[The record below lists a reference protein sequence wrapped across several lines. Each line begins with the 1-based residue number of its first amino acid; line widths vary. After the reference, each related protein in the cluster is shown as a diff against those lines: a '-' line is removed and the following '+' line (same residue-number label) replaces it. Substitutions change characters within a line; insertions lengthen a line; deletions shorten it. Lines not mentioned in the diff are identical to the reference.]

1 MTVERVV
8 EERIDAS
15 ARADSELFASLYP
28 RLRRFAA
35 VVAPEEVDPDDI
47 VQDALERTLRLHSL
61 TTLDDPRA
69 YLSRVILNL
78 ASNQRRGFARARNAT
93 ARLQVDEAS
102 PPTYPSDIAELMRL
116 PAQQRAILFLAEV
129 EGFTQAEIATQLK
142 MTEAAV
148 SKASQRARRR
158 LSAELREE
166 MR

>member
-8 EERIDAS
+8 EERIDTR

-28 RLRRFAA
+28 RLRRFAS
-35 VVAPEEVDPDDI
+35 VVGPSESDPDDL

-61 TTLDDPRA
+61 TTLDNPRA

-78 ASNQRRGFARARNAT
+78 ASNQRRRFARARNAT
-93 ARLQVDEAS
+93 ARLQVSEATL
-102 PPTYPSDIAELMRL
+102 PAYPSDIAELMRL

-129 EGFTQAEIATQLK
+129 EGFTQAEIAAQLE

-148 SKASQRARRR
+148 SKAAQRARRK
-158 LSAELREE
+158 LSAELTEE
-166 MR
+166 MK

>member
-47 VQDALERTLRLHSL
+47 VQDALERTLRRHSL
-61 TTLDDPRA
+61 TTLTNPHA
-69 YLSRVILNL
+69 YLMRSVLNL
-78 ASNQRRGFARARNAT
+78 ASNHRRSLSRARV
-93 ARLQVDEAS
+93 ARNRLGDDQQTH
-102 PPTYPSDIAELMRL
+102 PTYPSDVAELLRL
-116 PAQQRAILFLAEV
+116 PPRDRAILYLQVV
-129 EGFTQAEIATQLK
+129 EGLRHAEIADRLG
-142 MTEAAV
+142 MNEPAV
-148 SKASQRARRR
+148 AKASQRARRR

-166 MR
+166 MT